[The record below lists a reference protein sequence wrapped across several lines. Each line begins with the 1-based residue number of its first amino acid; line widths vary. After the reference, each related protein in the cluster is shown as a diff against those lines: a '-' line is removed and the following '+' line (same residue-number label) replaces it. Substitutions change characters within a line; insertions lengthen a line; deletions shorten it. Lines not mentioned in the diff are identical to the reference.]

1 MDFFITLAL
10 ILGVV
15 IVPGLINYYVCRFY
29 TLPGTSTAP
38 TLDLVVASLTLVFVG
53 VVFDIAA
60 LSAVSLVWDGL
71 KEEISEFVQLGLL
84 DYARD
89 RPIALPGVLAA
100 YSLSAIA
107 LFGLLGVLRVPSRWI
122 R

>member
-1 MDFFITLAL
+1 MDFFITLA
-10 ILGVV
+10 IIFGVV
-15 IVPGLINYYVCRFY
+15 VVPGMTNYYVCRYY

-38 TLDLVVASLTLVFVG
+38 TLDLVVASLTLVFAG
-53 VVFDIAA
+53 VVFDIV
-60 LSAVSLVWDGL
+60 AVSAISLIWDGL

-89 RPIALPGVLAA
+89 RPIALPGALAA
-100 YSLSAIA
+100 YSLLSIA

>member
-10 ILGVV
+10 ILGVL
-15 IVPGLINYYVCRFY
+15 IVPGLINYYVNRYF
-29 TLPGTSTAP
+29 TSPGTSSAP
-38 TLDLVVASLTLVFVG
+38 TSELVMASLTLVFVG
-53 VVFDIAA
+53 IVFDIAA
-60 LSAVSLVWDGL
+60 LAAISLVWDGL

-89 RPIALPGVLAA
+89 RPIALPGGLAA
-100 YSLSAIA
+100 YTGSAIA
-107 LFGLLGVLRVPSRWI
+107 LFGLLGAVRVHSRWI

>member
-1 MDFFITLAL
+1 VDFFITLA
-10 ILGVV
+10 IIFGVV
-15 IVPGLINYYVCRFY
+15 VVPGMTNYYVCRYY

-38 TLDLVVASLTLVFVG
+38 TLDLVVASLTLVFAG
-53 VVFDIAA
+53 VVFDIV
-60 LSAVSLVWDGL
+60 AVSAISLIWDGL

-89 RPIALPGVLAA
+89 RPIALPGALAA
-100 YSLSAIA
+100 YSLLSIA
-107 LFGLLGVLRVPSRWI
+107 LFGLIGVLRVPSRWI

>member
-1 MDFFITLAL
+1 MDFFITLA
-10 ILGVV
+10 IIFGVV
-15 IVPGLINYYVCRFY
+15 VVPGMTNYYVCRYY

-38 TLDLVVASLTLVFVG
+38 TLDLVVASLTLVFAG
-53 VVFDIAA
+53 VVFDIV
-60 LSAVSLVWDGL
+60 AVSAISLIWDGL

-89 RPIALPGVLAA
+89 RPIALPGALAA
-100 YSLSAIA
+100 YSLLSIA
-107 LFGLLGVLRVPSRWI
+107 LFGLIGVLRVPSRWI

>member
-1 MDFFITLAL
+1 MDLFITLA
-10 ILGVV
+10 IIFGVIV
-15 IVPGLINYYVCRFY
+15 VPGLTNYYVCRYY
-29 TLPGTSTAP
+29 TLPGTGTAP
-38 TLDLVVASLTLVFVG
+38 ALDLVFASLTLVFAG
-53 VVFDIAA
+53 VVFDIV
-60 LSAVSLVWDGL
+60 AVSAISLIWDGL

-89 RPIALPGVLAA
+89 RPIALPGALGA
-100 YSLSAIA
+100 YSLFSIA